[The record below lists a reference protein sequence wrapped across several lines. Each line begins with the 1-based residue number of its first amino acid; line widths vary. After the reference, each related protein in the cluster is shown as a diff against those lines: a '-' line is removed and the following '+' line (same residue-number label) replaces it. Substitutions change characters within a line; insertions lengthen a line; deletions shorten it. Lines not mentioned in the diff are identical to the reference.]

1 MSYPATLQIDAPD
14 RSPDGVPL
22 VQWFLAIPHVIVT
35 VVLGTVS
42 YVVTIIS
49 WIAIV
54 SPAGSRSGSQ
64 ISRRCHCATTYA
76 LAPIRMVPARR
87 VSPVR
92 VRYPSADPGGTPVT
106 ANYSPAL
113 EGRNRLTVLLRIIWM
128 IPAMIGWWRS
138 SWPPHSFRPTSTLG
152 HRDRRG
158 CVRVPGFFAVLFT
171 GRWPVGLR
179 RLVTAPMRVGV
190 RFNAYSLL
198 LTDEYPPFS
207 ID

>member
-14 RSPDGVPL
+14 RIARWRPL

-54 SPAGSRSGSQ
+54 ITGRLAVGLADFQAMSLRYRLRTSAYWNFLHDEYPPFAFD
-64 ISRRCHCATTYA
+64 TT
-76 LAPIRMVPARR
+76 
-87 VSPVR
+87 
-92 VRYPSADPGGTPVT
+92 SADPGGTPVT

-128 IPAMIGWWRS
+128 IPAMIF
-138 SWPPHSFRPTSTLG
+138 SFIISVIAYICGIL
-152 HRDRRG
+152 
-158 CVRVPGFFAVLFT
+158 GFFAVLIT
-171 GRWPVGLR
+171 GRWPAGLR
-179 RLVTAPMRVGV
+179 RWVVASMVVGN
-190 RFNAYSLL
+190 RLNAYFAL